1 MDVDNPKRTQLMI
14 ERAKS
19 GQPKLFEERDD
30 SVVAKSSTEGL
41 EPKHVMPYAS
51 SSNPKCM
58 NARVDVENSRNPWSS
73 TDNKRSKQPTP

>member
-30 SVVAKSSTEGL
+30 SVVAKSSYTMSKEGQSHTR
-41 EPKHVMPYAS
+41 ETA
-51 SSNPKCM
+51 
-58 NARVDVENSRNPWSS
+58 
-73 TDNKRSKQPTP
+73 